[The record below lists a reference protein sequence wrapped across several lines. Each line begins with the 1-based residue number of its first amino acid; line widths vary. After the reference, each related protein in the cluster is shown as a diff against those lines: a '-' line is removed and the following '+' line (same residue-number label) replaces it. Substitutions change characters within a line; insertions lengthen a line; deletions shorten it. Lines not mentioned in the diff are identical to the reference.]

1 MERET
6 GVMVGG
12 KGEGG
17 GERAGFCDGGGVR
30 PRQGDSC
37 CRRALFRSMVGAGWQ
52 LAVGTADFNLVQ
64 HAIRVQQRT
73 H

>member
-6 GVMVGG
+6 GVMVGEREKAGG
-12 KGEGG
+12 KGP
-17 GERAGFCDGGGVR
+17 GFVTGGVR

-37 CRRALFRSMVGAGWQ
+37 RCRALFWSMVGAS